1 VCSKGCSSHRG
12 QTFSHLLPLK
22 FSILSSQN
30 MDRAQELRSLM
41 KVGAKKEDQVPMS
54 GKDKAKLLKM
64 MKEQNK
70 QKEQPANHGH
80 SKPKPHN
87 HGRIVAP
94 AQSGLPSDF
103 FDAPAA
109 TPVSAKAPSVQSNT
123 TTPANNTIS
132 NLPKGFFDNPVEDLS
147 ARGITMDQYTARME
161 KEEQAEL
168 DSFLTQLKEVEGE
181 REHLEEASAAREES
195 TREYE
200 EEAAQMAY
208 LANLIALRAQ
218 SEKLKKSS
226 TGDDKGGVSE
236 KIVEEGNEALH
247 HLLKEVNE
255 VRAATQTAP
264 SAALDVDNILYQKLA
279 QTAAQKRKREAILSN
294 ILSTSATDVSTK
306 KSNNYNHKEE
316 SGSGS
321 NSDNNSDSESEDE
334 EETDSKMTK
343 PAPKYTPLNF
353 MNWTSRTY

>member
-1 VCSKGCSSHRG
+1 MYVLGMLPSLCFIILVCSK
-12 QTFSHLLPLK
+12 
-22 FSILSSQN
+22 SIAEN

-41 KVGAKKEDQVPMS
+41 KVGAKKEEQVPMS
-54 GKDKAKLLKM
+54 GKDKAKLLKL
-64 MKEQNK
+64 MKEQSK
-70 QKEQPANHGH
+70 QKVQHVPASHDH

-87 HGRIVAP
+87 VAP
-94 AQSGLPSDF
+94 AQSGLPSNF

-109 TPVSAKAPSVQSNT
+109 PLVSAKAASVQSSLASA
-123 TTPANNTIS
+123 PANNTIS

-147 ARGITMDQYTARME
+147 ARGITMEQYTARME

-168 DSFLTQLKEVEGE
+168 DSFLTQLKDVEGE

-218 SEKLKKSS
+218 SEKLQKSS
-226 TGDDKGGVSE
+226 ASNHKSEVSE

-255 VRAATQTAP
+255 VRAVTHAAP

-279 QTAAQKRKREAILSN
+279 QSAAQKRKREAILSN
-294 ILSTSATDVSTK
+294 ILSTTAAKVSTK
-306 KSNNYNHKEE
+306 
-316 SGSGS
+316 
-321 NSDNNSDSESEDE
+321 NSDDNDSNKQSTNDSSSESESEEESE
-334 EETDSKMTK
+334 EETDSKKAK
-343 PAPKYTPLNF
+343 PMPKYTPMNF

>member
-1 VCSKGCSSHRG
+1 
-12 QTFSHLLPLK
+12 
-22 FSILSSQN
+22 
-30 MDRAQELRSLM
+30 M
-41 KVGAKKEDQVPMS
+41 KVGTKKEDQVPMS

-70 QKEQPANHGH
+70 QKEQNVPANHGH
-80 SKPKPHN
+80 SKSKSHN
-87 HGRIVAP
+87 HGHNVAP
-94 AQSGLPSDF
+94 VQSGLPCDF

-109 TPVSAKAPSVQSNT
+109 PSVSAKAPSVPST
-123 TTPANNTIS
+123 HATAPANNTIS
-132 NLPKGFFDNPVEDLS
+132 NLPKGFFDNPVEDLN

-218 SEKLKKSS
+218 SEKLKKNS
-226 TGDDKGGVSE
+226 TGDDKSEVSE

-255 VRAATQTAP
+255 VRAATQTSP

-279 QTAAQKRKREAILSN
+279 QSAAQKRKREAILSN

-306 KSNNYNHKEE
+306 KSNNSE
-316 SGSGS
+316 SMETRGSGS
-321 NSDNNSDSESEDE
+321 NSNSDSGSEDE
-334 EETDSKMTK
+334 DETDSKKAK